1 MINIIAIL
9 KNVAKVK
16 KVEEIIGSNNEKMID
31 KEYVVKI
38 RNWKN

>member
-38 RNWKN
+38 RN